1 MKKIK
6 KFLLTIAMTMIF
18 SVSAFA
24 ASGFEFILNVPFGL
38 SVGFESV
45 DLGMLPGAD
54 GITQRKIE
62 DASPG
67 VGFDIGVAAQL
78 GYMFQV
84 KDGFGISVLGEL
96 GYSHDTISGT
106 YSKIEGG
113 DGNSINWSGIKAIYT
128 LEQFQIGLLPKFNI
142 GAFSIGIGGGVKIP
156 ISAKERVKID
166 SLGIDEK
173 SKFKPADAVQG
184 YIKLTFDYS
193 LFFTDNLAMNFG
205 LYLGYDTPLTAT
217 ARDASYFTA
226 LFERVNVHDFNVGLQ
241 LGFRFGP
248 KA

>member
-6 KFLLTIAMTMIF
+6 KFLLTMAMTMALGT
-18 SVSAFA
+18 SAFA
-24 ASGFEFILNVPFGL
+24 SSGFEFLLNWSGGL
-38 SVGFESV
+38 KI
-45 DLGMLPGAD
+45 
-54 GITQRKIE
+54 GIPNKAAKTIGYEK
-62 DASPG
+62 G
-67 VGFDIGVAAQL
+67 GGFDTAITAQI

-113 DGNSINWSGIKAIYT
+113 DGISFSGIKAIYT

>member
-1 MKKIK
+1 M
-6 KFLLTIAMTMIF
+6 
-18 SVSAFA
+18 
-24 ASGFEFILNVPFGL
+24 
-38 SVGFESV
+38 
-45 DLGMLPGAD
+45 
-54 GITQRKIE
+54 
-62 DASPG
+62 
-67 VGFDIGVAAQL
+67 
-78 GYMFQV
+78 
-84 KDGFGISVLGEL
+84 
-96 GYSHDTISGT
+96 
-106 YSKIEGG
+106 
-113 DGNSINWSGIKAIYT
+113 
-128 LEQFQIGLLPKFNI
+128 
-142 GAFSIGIGGGVKIP
+142 KIP

-166 SLGIDEK
+166 SLGIDKK

>member
-1 MKKIK
+1 
-6 KFLLTIAMTMIF
+6 MTMIF

-24 ASGFEFILNVPFGL
+24 ASGFEFLFQLAGGPGVVIPNK
-38 SVGFESV
+38 EAK
-45 DLGMLPGAD
+45 DLGIKGSLSSDAD
-54 GITQRKIE
+54 I
-62 DASPG
+62 S
-67 VGFDIGVAAQL
+67 AQI

-113 DGNSINWSGIKAIYT
+113 DGISFSGIKAIYT

-226 LFERVNVHDFNVGLQ
+226 SFERVNVHDFNVGLQ